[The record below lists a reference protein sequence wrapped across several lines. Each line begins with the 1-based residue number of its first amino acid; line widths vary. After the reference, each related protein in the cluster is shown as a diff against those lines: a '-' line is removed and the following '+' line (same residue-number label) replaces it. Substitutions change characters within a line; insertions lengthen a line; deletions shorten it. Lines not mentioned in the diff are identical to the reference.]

1 MNHLWILTYPLVCLF
16 LLKRTLARY
25 TLWRW
30 QKNFKKKNRP
40 SIKSHFR
47 WCTGIEIAK
56 FVWLMYHFLSHI
68 LTSNLNRIPIKWS
81 ICNESMTT
89 RQKKI
94 VSGSD
99 KVWNN
104 DGCAVYI
111 CLTKTRKKI
120 CKSPGHLRTYKKN
133 YGQLLP
139 LLLFLFIF
147 NLNLFS
153 WLASYDNSRFFYC
166 CIELGPVHLW
176 MRNGACQWNE
186 TIQSGFTL
194 MCQDQSNTISTF
206 HNSFNKIASILKWN
220 VNNGTRAP
228 FTEIDV

>member
-1 MNHLWILTYPLVCLF
+1 MVHWHWNSQICLVNVPF
-16 LLKRTLARY
+16 FITHF
-25 TLWRW
+25 
-30 QKNFKKKNRP
+30 NFKF
-40 SIKSHFR
+40 KSN
-47 WCTGIEIAK
+47 
-56 FVWLMYHFLSHI
+56 
-68 LTSNLNRIPIKWS
+68 SNKMVNLQWEHD
-81 ICNESMTT
+81 NET
-89 RQKKI
+89 KKI

-111 CLTKTRKKI
+111 CLTKTKKNI
-120 CKSPGHLRTYKKN
+120 CKSPGHLGTYTGAYLQKKN

-153 WLASYDNSRFFYC
+153 WLASYDNSCFYYC
-166 CIELGPVHLW
+166 CIELGPIHLW

>member
-1 MNHLWILTYPLVCLF
+1 MNSHISVGLFVSFKAHISLVILCDDG
-16 LLKRTLARY
+16 KKI
-25 TLWRW
+25 
-30 QKNFKKKNRP
+30 KNKKNRP

-111 CLTKTRKKI
+111 CLTKTKKKN
-120 CKSPGHLRTYKKN
+120 CKSPEHLGTYTGAYIQKK
-133 YGQLLP
+133 
-139 LLLFLFIF
+139 
-147 NLNLFS
+147 
-153 WLASYDNSRFFYC
+153 
-166 CIELGPVHLW
+166 LW
-176 MRNGACQWNE
+176 P
-186 TIQSGFTL
+186 T
-194 MCQDQSNTISTF
+194 
-206 HNSFNKIASILKWN
+206 IASAVVSFYLQFELILVTSFLWQ
-220 VNNGTRAP
+220 
-228 FTEIDV
+228 